1 MNLQDP
7 GFDIVLLK
15 SPATNIA
22 QFAHYHT
29 IKNVMKATVASEQVL
44 QRISWSFS
52 LVQRFL
58 TLLQLG

>member
-44 QRISWSFS
+44 QRIS
-52 LVQRFL
+52 
-58 TLLQLG
+58 